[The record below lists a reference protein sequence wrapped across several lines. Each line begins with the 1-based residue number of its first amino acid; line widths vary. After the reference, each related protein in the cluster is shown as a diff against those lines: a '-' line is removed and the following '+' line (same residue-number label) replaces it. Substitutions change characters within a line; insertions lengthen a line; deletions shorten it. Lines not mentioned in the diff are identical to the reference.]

1 MKYQF
6 VDTWYY
12 VPDNS
17 IEAYANKR
25 PGNDAGYDLFAA
37 HDIWFW
43 PFQTRVIQSNSNIHI
58 PEGKFGRVSSRSG
71 HAKRG
76 WLTHA
81 GTIDNGYSGTIGITQ
96 TNLSL
101 IPRRIRKGERIAQLI
116 FIPFCAVR
124 MHEIKDLEEFQFLVK
139 QNSQSDRGMKS
150 YNSSGIF

>member
-81 GTIDNGYSGTIGITQ
+81 GTIDTDIQGQSALRKQTYRLFPGAYGKASGLP
-96 TNLSL
+96 N
-101 IPRRIRKGERIAQLI
+101 
-116 FIPFCAVR
+116 
-124 MHEIKDLEEFQFLVK
+124 
-139 QNSQSDRGMKS
+139 
-150 YNSSGIF
+150 